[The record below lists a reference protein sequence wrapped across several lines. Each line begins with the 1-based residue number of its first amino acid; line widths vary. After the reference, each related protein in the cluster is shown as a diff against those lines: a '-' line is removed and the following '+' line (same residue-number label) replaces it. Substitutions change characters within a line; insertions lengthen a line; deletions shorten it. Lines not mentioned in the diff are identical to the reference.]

1 MAKECRSRMA
11 KRLGN
16 EYPNRDNKERC
27 KPSGAVREHWPTKS
41 WRKEFPFRP
50 IKSESQKSP
59 KSTNQQNCHV
69 QLKIYQ
75 QNTTSGH
82 QESRLTCNE

>member
-59 KSTNQQNCHV
+59 KSRYKSAKLPCTAKD
-69 QLKIYQ
+69 LSAKYYFWA
-75 QNTTSGH
+75 
-82 QESRLTCNE
+82 